1 MYYGSETQMSQQQEQ
16 VSKRVNLTLPD
27 VVYDELEAW
36 AEWQGRPTA
45 NLAAY
50 LVEAAIREAKEKG
63 EYKTLSKHS
72 SASYPL
78 PSPLPTPV
86 PGEAAP
92 HPLPS
97 PLPEPV
103 PAKATPHPLPAPL
116 PQPEP
121 GRTRPRRGTKPSRKK
136 PNEE

>member
-1 MYYGSETQMSQQQEQ
+1 MYYGSETEMIQQQEQ

-63 EYKTLSKHS
+63 EFKTLPKHPA
-72 SASYPL
+72 ASYPL
-78 PSPLPTPV
+78 PAPLPTPV
-86 PGEAAP
+86 PTDATP
-92 HPLPS
+92 YPLPA
-97 PLPEPV
+97 PLPKPV
-103 PAKATPHPLPAPL
+103 PADATPHPLPAPL
-116 PQPEP
+116 PQPEV
-121 GRTRPRRGTKPSRKK
+121 TKKRRQARHRQPKGER
-136 PNEE
+136 